1 MERRVAVLIVFAV
14 GVSSLHAVDHTLDS
28 VWEDWKSL
36 HGKEYTQDS
45 EGQRRMIWE
54 ENHRF
59 IQQHNLEE
67 AQGKH
72 SYKLGMNQ
80 FGDLTDQEFRETM
93 LGLDMSSVDVSSLP
107 VWNGTVLHT
116 PEQVDWRK
124 QGYVTPV
131 KDQGTCNSCWAFS
144 STGALEGQMFKKTRR
159 LVSLSEQNLIDCSRC
174 YGNRGCEGGLM
185 DNAFRYIRD
194 KGGIASESSYPYTAE
209 DTMLC
214 RYSESQRAASCKG
227 YKILPEGENALRK
240 ALVYVG
246 PISVSV
252 NSSLHT
258 FKFYESGI
266 YFHRKCSKSPDHA
279 LLAVGYGKSIDEPDT
294 SSRAKHPYKF
304 WILKNS
310 WGTRWGEGGYMRL
323 ARDRRNHCGIGIFS
337 VYPEV

>member
-54 ENHRF
+54 ENHCF

-80 FGDLTDQEFRETM
+80 FGDLVRM
-93 LGLDMSSVDVSSLP
+93 LYL
-107 VWNGTVLHT
+107 
-116 PEQVDWRK
+116 
-124 QGYVTPV
+124 
-131 KDQGTCNSCWAFS
+131 
-144 STGALEGQMFKKTRR
+144 
-159 LVSLSEQNLIDCSRC
+159 
-174 YGNRGCEGGLM
+174 
-185 DNAFRYIRD
+185 YIRD
-194 KGGIASESSYPYTAE
+194 KGGIASESSYPYTAK

-214 RYSESQRAASCKG
+214 RYSKSQRAASCKG

-266 YFHRKCSKSPDHA
+266 YFHRECSKSPDHA
-279 LLAVGYGKSIDEPDT
+279 LLAVGYGKSIDEHDT
-294 SSRAKHPYKF
+294 SSRAKHPSKF